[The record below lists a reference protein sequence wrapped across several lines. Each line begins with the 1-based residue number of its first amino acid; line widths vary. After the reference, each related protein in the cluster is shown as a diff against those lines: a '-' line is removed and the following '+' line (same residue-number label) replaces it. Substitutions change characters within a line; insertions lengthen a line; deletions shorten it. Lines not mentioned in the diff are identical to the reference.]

1 MLGFASHMLIG
12 GLFVLITTVTT
23 APSAQASVPRDGLVN
38 GSSLLPESIDDV
50 VAQVG
55 PGGVLVLGEL
65 HGNQAHHARQRQA
78 IKALAASGRCT
89 VSVGLEFL
97 SWPNQDVVNEYFE
110 GRLPEADFLK
120 QVGWGSDPFDNY
132 REQALFPQS
141 TGGRLLALNA
151 PRSLTGAISKKGIEG
166 LSPEEL
172 SLMPPAFQL
181 GSADYRER
189 FEFIMGGHA
198 PATVFERYFA
208 AQSTWD
214 DSMAWI
220 AAEFLAKNPT
230 HCLAIIVGDF
240 HVQFGGGLPDRLQA
254 RGLQNVVTISQFD
267 TDGFSETDIETELGP
282 HPKYGPRGSA
292 VWLSGTEAPPP
303 AGETP

>member
-1 MLGFASHMLIG
+1 MLGLKARILFGVLAGLVSAGLVFG
-12 GLFVLITTVTT
+12 TDEAQAAAPGLTSDGLFDGTT
-23 APSAQASVPRDGLVN
+23 
-38 GSSLLPESIDDV
+38 LLPKSIEDV
-50 VAQVG
+50 VSQVG

-65 HGNQAHHARQRQA
+65 HGNQEHHARQRLA
-78 IKALAASGRCT
+78 IQALAAHGGCT

-97 SWPNQDVVNEYFE
+97 SWPNQDAVNEYFE
-110 GRLPEADFLK
+110 GRLAEVDFLK

-151 PRSLTGAISKKGIEG
+151 PRSLTGAISKKGLDG

-172 SLMPPAFQL
+172 SLLPPGFQL
-181 GSADYRER
+181 GRADYRER
-189 FEFIMGGHA
+189 FELVMGGHA
-198 PATVFERYFA
+198 PASVFERYFA

-220 AAEFLAKNPT
+220 AAEFLAKNPS

-240 HVQFGGGLPDRLQA
+240 HAQFGGGLPDRLLA
-254 RGLQNVVTISQFD
+254 RGLKNVVTISQFD
-267 TDGFSETDIETELGP
+267 ADALTPAEVQEELGP
-282 HPKYGPRGSA
+282 HPKYGPRGDA
-292 VWLSGTEAPPP
+292 VWVSGKIFTE
-303 AGETP
+303 